1 MDRVLLTAYSLEE
14 QGAPI
19 KTGADG
25 SGLPNVGDN
34 RVPGGSETGAS
45 PYGGDQA
52 ITEGNVNIEA
62 AFKIVESHH
71 ALIDEHCSRHLMERA
86 LFEGLWD
93 IRRIGMVVDTQP
105 RAILARTIEE
115 KGAWKQF
122 EHLLGMLL
130 VVLPGLLVANE
141 LFWIICDGFEADDL
155 CILAAVGESLA
166 IFGDEIAELALRNF
180 GDALGPQVASGAV
193 GTLDGGVEKGGLLL
207 RSIALVGHER
217 GDSLLKNEITLGLYL
232 EAEKGGKNRRVPDGK
247 RRGSDEQGCAKSPC
261 LRIPNQP

>member
-19 KTGADG
+19 KTGVDG
-25 SGLPNVGDN
+25 SNLPNVGGN
-34 RVPGGSETGAS
+34 RVPGGCETGAS

-52 ITEGNVNIEA
+52 ITEGDVNIEA

-71 ALIDEHCSRHLMERA
+71 ALIDEHRSRHLMERA

-141 LFWIICDGFEADDL
+141 LLWIICDGFEAGDL
-155 CILAAVGESLA
+155 CFLA
-166 IFGDEIAELALRNF
+166 IGGENLAVFGDEIAELALRNF
-180 GDALGPQVASGAV
+180 GDALGPLAASGTV
-193 GTLDGGVEKGGLLL
+193 GTLDGGVEKRGLLL
-207 RSIALVGHER
+207 CSFALVGHER
-217 GDSLLKNEITLGLYL
+217 GDSLLKNEITLGVYL
-232 EAEKGGKNRRVPDGK
+232 WDKKGGKNRRAPEGK
-247 RRGSDEQGCAKSPC
+247 DADPMNKAAFSRHA
-261 LRIPNQP
+261 